1 MAGAVAGFI
10 ESVLTGI
17 LALSGVNYISH
28 TQTVAPVA
36 AISAE
41 ASPQAVQRT
50 EAMRVHIGKGENRAE
65 LVFVT
70 ENGKVARLRGV
81 SPRGIIWR
89 LPANSEMRIR

>member
-1 MAGAVAGFI
+1 MAGAIAGLI
-10 ESVLTGI
+10 ETVLTGM

-28 TQTVAPVA
+28 TQTVLPAA
-36 AISAE
+36 AIGAN
-41 ASPQAVQRT
+41 AAAQPVQRT
-50 EAMRVHIGKGENRAE
+50 EAMRIHIGKGEDRAE

-89 LPANSEMRIR
+89 LPANNEMRLR